1 MKNNKKNEID
11 AFAMSWGTL
20 SPEELPSERRQQDL
34 GLASAVRYFNDR
46 AVPGLGGLWF
56 PMPLVWS
63 ILAVALTENLRK
75 PSALPI
81 GNAIEALVMKHS
93 ISIDH
98 GGRLRGTQKLQSVE
112 DKSFK
117 NLSRTGVYVVQPLRM
132 AMVQPLVE
140 LGFVTGSRYG
150 AFRLADAGRQMLELK
165 DVKPWYKALENWVNG
180 KEPNKELDVVLNAL
194 SPLSKT
200 PNSVRQLIKARIL
213 KGNGSTDKDAQ
224 RRHALW
230 KLQKGPSEEQLSAQR
245 PEVITESHWTDL
257 CAGAAFIDLRDS
269 ALDVLSTL
277 EECFKTKKQNNAND
291 MWLSLDD
298 AVTVSSEKLDSLK
311 ECAKK
316 SLKLIQPA
324 GEGDSI
330 QFANECLEEPKV
342 CLKNLAKRDG
352 SVIVWLEDKN
362 IFIPGPAFDSSDR
375 NAQESD
381 QPANKSDFA
390 PQLFRLWN
398 LHCLMCELDGKAN
411 PRSPKL
417 RMND

>member
-398 LHCLMCELDGKAN
+398 LHCLRCELDGKAN

>member
-1 MKNNKKNEID
+1 MKNNNKNEID

-34 GLASAVRYFNDR
+34 GLASSVRYFNDR

-93 ISIDH
+93 ISENGKDH

-213 KGNGSTDKDAQ
+213 KGNGSSDTDAQ

-230 KLQKGPSEEQLSAQR
+230 KLQKGPSEAQLSAKR
-245 PEVITESHWTDL
+245 PEGIIESHWTDL
-257 CAGAAFIDLRDS
+257 CAGAAFMDLRDC

-277 EECFKTKKQNNAND
+277 EEYFKTKRKNNASD

-298 AVTVSSEKLDSLK
+298 AVTVWSEKLHSLK

-316 SLKLIQPA
+316 SLELIQPA
-324 GEGDSI
+324 GENDSI

-342 CLKNLAKRDG
+342 CLKKLAKRDG

-362 IFIPGPAFDSSDR
+362 ILIPGPAFDSSDR
-375 NAQESD
+375 NTQESD

-398 LHCLMCELDGKAN
+398 LHCLMCELNGKAN
-411 PRSPKL
+411 PRSQ
-417 RMND
+417 N